1 LVIAALLVYVS
12 SNEKVCLW
20 WYSLIFSCRH
30 AILWWLWVSSNGI
43 MQNREEKGYWSS
55 TIWLNDSENKNK
67 YV

>member
-30 AILWWLWVSSNGI
+30 AILW
-43 MQNREEKGYWSS
+43 
-55 TIWLNDSENKNK
+55 
-67 YV
+67 